1 MKTFA
6 AFALS
11 TTLATGLSF
20 AAGPNPNLNT
30 VEGTYVEARNAD
42 IYTGPCYANSEVN
55 MLGNLAVMGWRIEKG
70 AFEGVDLSGLGV
82 VGVVRAN
89 STLGDVIVSAYPVHS
104 VLIVDQKAT
113 GRQRAALQAFA
124 KRMGGDLFGN
134 VVRVEVAPVTLEFDK
149 NNLHSVKANLKAGE
163 LASIETRPIGDG
175 DHHCSNEEV
184 WYAPL
189 TKVDHAMAGYALAHD
204 FKGKGLDATWS
215 SPLKRS
221 AFVGSF
227 HLND

>member
-6 AFALS
+6 VVTLTAALS
-11 TTLATGLSF
+11 ASFAF
-20 AAGPNPNLNT
+20 AAGPTKTLNT

-82 VGVVRAN
+82 VGVVRAS

-104 VLIVDQKAT
+104 VLIVDQKAS
-113 GRQRAALQAFA
+113 GPQRVALQAFA
-124 KRMGGDLFGN
+124 KRMGGDLFN
-134 VVRVEVAPVTLEFDK
+134 DVVRVEVAPVTLEFDK